1 MFDREHQR
9 AETATDSDR
18 KVTEATLLSGTVLL
32 GTVLLDDD
40 LDSAAGGLASC
51 RRPGAAQAADTSP

>member
-18 KVTEATLLSGTVLL
+18 KVTEATPLSGTVLL

-40 LDSAAGGLASC
+40 LDSAAGGLAHIGEEI
-51 RRPGAAQAADTSP
+51 PQ